1 MKIYGYELLFRS
13 DSSAVSFG
21 NASSVSATTA
31 VIGSLFEQGIDQVV
45 GKTKAFVNFD
55 YDFIMSDNIE
65 LIKPETLIIEIL
77 ETVKVDAGR
86 QCINTPRPSG

>member
-13 DSSAVSFG
+13 DSSTVSFG